1 MRVHII
7 ASSENWI
14 DGEAVAQLE
23 RAAAFPGMIRAV
35 GMPDLHPGK
44 GYPIGAVFESQGIFY
59 PHLAGNDVGCGM
71 SLWTTDLPSGRL
83 RLDRWEKKLSG
94 LESGWEGDVAALLH
108 EEGLEP
114 TSCDHALGTIGG
126 GNHFAELQAL
136 HEVHDENALSALGLQ
151 SDRLTLLVHSGSRG
165 RGEMLLRD
173 HLAKHGTSGLAGG
186 SDESALYLK
195 AHSHAV
201 HWAALNRSMIARR
214 FLASLNGEGRR
225 VLDLCHNSITP
236 MQSDGRDL
244 WLQRKG
250 AAPSDQG
257 VIIIPGSRGTL
268 SYLVE
273 PTGDQQEN
281 AFSLPHGAGR
291 KWNRSDARERLEAR
305 FKAKSLTRTVLGGRV
320 ICEDRGLLYEEA
332 PQAYKNVDV
341 VVKDLVDVALARII
355 AAFRPVITYKVRNTP

>member
-1 MRVHII
+1 MNVRII
-7 ASSENWI
+7 VSSENWI

-23 RAAAFPGMIRAV
+23 RAAALPGMIRAI

-59 PHLAGNDVGCGM
+59 LHLAGNDVGCGM

-83 RLDRWEKKLSG
+83 RLDRWEKNLSG
-94 LESGWEGDVAALLH
+94 LESRWEGDVAALLR

-126 GNHFAELQAL
+126 GNHFVELQVL

-151 SDRLTLLVHSGSRG
+151 MDRLTLLVHSGSRG
-165 RGEMLLRD
+165 LGEMLFRD
-173 HLAKHGTSGLAGG
+173 HLAKHGTSGLAERA
-186 SDESALYLK
+186 DEAVHYLK
-195 AHSHAV
+195 AHSHALQ
-201 HWAALNRSMIARR
+201 WAALNRSLIARR
-214 FLASLNGEGRR
+214 FLGSLKGEGRR

-236 MQSDGRDL
+236 MQSVGRVL

-257 VIIIPGSRGTL
+257 LIIIPGSRGTL

-273 PTGDQQEN
+273 PIGEQEAN

-332 PQAYKNVDV
+332 PQAYKNIDI
-341 VVKDLVDVALARII
+341 VVKDLVDAALARVI
-355 AAFRPVITYKVRNTP
+355 ATFRPVITYKEKNLS